1 MLLQKTNRFFSGFVT
16 VLSTSVFV
24 DVDKAKTTSRR
35 FLQGKA
41 TFYCFS
47 SEMFGYLRRCKNDI
61 LFNATH
67 NCYSHCLEQKAFSQN
82 YHFYAQCVSLKLYIS
97 NLISSDCIK
106 KQF

>member
-1 MLLQKTNRFFSGFVT
+1 MLLQKANRFFSGFVT
-16 VLSTSVFV
+16 DLSTSVFV

-67 NCYSHCLEQKAFSQN
+67 NCYFHCLEQK
-82 YHFYAQCVSLKLYIS
+82 HFLRTTIS
-97 NLISSDCIK
+97 MRHVYD
-106 KQF
+106 

>member
-1 MLLQKTNRFFSGFVT
+1 MLLQKTNLFFSGFVT

-82 YHFYAQCVSLKLYIS
+82 YHFYPQCVS
-97 NLISSDCIK
+97 
-106 KQF
+106 